1 MPTMPHQQ
9 PPRRGRQTGEE
20 RSHVVCL
27 SSFYNSSVP
36 AHAKIIMR
44 LAPYDDRV
52 TLFLIV
58 AASSI
63 IIGGGSSSGSS
74 NPRFSSSIVTH
85 NANDVSLGLDSSL
98 IQHHSSNN
106 LDEGA
111 RSGDYSGIMG
121 QLHRSDID
129 RDPFIYQRSH
139 VDDEDDNDEDK
150 LPSYNNVPNHH
161 HHHQSS
167 ASSSG
172 GYQWQSPL
180 EGYSPLPSLSLR
192 SRSQQQSSSL
202 STEANLSINPSFQRS
217 HSHVIDMHAPSSSTL
232 QQHHPKLRTRTTG
245 TTIVALLA
253 GENST
258 VLILAADA
266 RATDGS
272 IVSDKQCS
280 KLHQLASNVWAAGA
294 GTSADVEALVRR
306 TKYKFWRMGRT
317 YINGCGGIGNIMF
330 VNDDNNILP
339 IVERKMD
346 KNVMQR
352 DDDDMWRIVSPST
365 DGIYDDDTNRNDG
378 SKLIPPPASV
388 TAVLHYLRTQLRKA
402 RGNLGVNL
410 LAGGYDPL
418 TSRAILAAVHPHGS
432 IDIVSYSA
440 LGSGGLAAMGV
451 LESRYPRIRR
461 RRRKQE
467 STAKADMSSSSSS
480 SCMMTVAEGI
490 QLAVDAVRAGIDN
503 DLGSGS
509 QVDVCVIG
517 PGGVFYQRAVAKEE
531 ELQWMSNNDVND
543 DVDVDGDDITG
554 ASTSVGGAVLESS
567 WKTSREEGQGGS
579 SGVNGFGNIPF
590 AIQSKKVV
598 IGNRSSSSF
607 DVDNNVEYYK
617 QGRSWLD
624 EVMLAKK
631 SNEREY

>member
-1 MPTMPHQQ
+1 
-9 PPRRGRQTGEE
+9 
-20 RSHVVCL
+20 
-27 SSFYNSSVP
+27 
-36 AHAKIIMR
+36 MR
-44 LAPYDDRV
+44 LPYDDRV
-52 TLFLIV
+52 TLFLVV

-63 IIGGGSSSGSS
+63 IIGGGSSSGPI

-98 IQHHSSNN
+98 IQHHSSNIN
-106 LDEGA
+106 LDEVA
-111 RSGDYSGIMG
+111 RIGDYSEIIG

-129 RDPFIYQRSH
+129 RDPFIYQQSH
-139 VDDEDDNDEDK
+139 VDDEDDDNI
-150 LPSYNNVPNHH
+150 LPSCGFSNVLNHRS
-161 HHHQSS
+161 QSS

-192 SRSQQQSSSL
+192 SHSQQQSSSL
-202 STEANLSINPSFQRS
+202 STEANLSINPLFQRS
-217 HSHVIDMHAPSSSTL
+217 HSHMIDMHASSSSSSSST
-232 QQHHPKLRTRTTG
+232 QRQHRPKLRTRTTG

-258 VLILAADA
+258 VLILAADT

-272 IVSDKQCS
+272 IVSDKRCS
-280 KLHQLASNVWAAGA
+280 KLHRLASNVWAAGA

-330 VNDDNNILP
+330 ANDDDDDDNNILP
-339 IVERKMD
+339 IMEKKM
-346 KNVMQR
+346 K
-352 DDDDMWRIVSPST
+352 DDDDMRIVSPST
-365 DGIYDDDTNRNDG
+365 DGIYDNDTNNNDG

-388 TAVLHYLRTQLRKA
+388 TAVLHYLRTRLRKA

-451 LESRYPRIRR
+451 LESRYPRISR

-490 QLAVDAVRAGIDN
+490 KLAVDAVRAGIDN

-543 DVDVDGDDITG
+543 NVDGDGDDITG
-554 ASTSVGGAVLESS
+554 ASASVGGAVFESS
-567 WKTSREEGQGGS
+567 WKTSREEVQGGS

-598 IGNRSSSSF
+598 IGDRSSSSF
-607 DVDNNVEYYK
+607 DVDNYVEYYK

-624 EVMLAKK
+624 EVMLAKI
-631 SNEREY
+631 SNEQEK